1 MPAVAPAAAPA
12 VVAVVGAGVV
22 GCAVA
27 YHLARAA
34 GSSVTTLLLEPHA
47 PAVAVGAT
55 SRSAGC
61 VIAAS
66 ASSEKCHLSAQTLAD
81 VSALQQQ
88 LGTHLGYRRCGSLRL
103 ATDGEDLE
111 ALRRYAHVTAKALGG
126 TGATVLGRAEAERKV
141 SWLRC
146 SPENV
151 AGALWV
157 ESDGVMD
164 PTVLAGAYLRAARSL
179 GVVEMRPV
187 MASSFALDGGGRVI
201 GVIPASGEI
210 IPCDHVVNAAGAWA
224 NLLVPVGSLLPGLP
238 MAPTRSHYWLS
249 QSSPSHFDGA
259 DPIVIMPG
267 TRAYTRPE
275 GPHKCLLG
283 LQEAVSP
290 TWDSRQLPP
299 PSAHPSF
306 CADMVGA
313 DEVQAQDALL
323 AQFEKLCEFFP
334 SATEIGWGEYTAGLS
349 TYT

>member
-1 MPAVAPAAAPA
+1 MPAVAAAAAPP
-12 VVAVVGAGVV
+12 VVAVVGGGVV

-34 GSSVTTLLLEPHA
+34 GSSVATLLLEPHA

-66 ASSEKCHLSAQTLAD
+66 GSAEKCRLSAQTVAD
-81 VSALQQQ
+81 VSTLQQQ

-111 ALRRYAHVTAKALGG
+111 ALRGYAQVTAKALGG
-126 TGATVLGRAEAERKV
+126 TGAAVLGRIEAERRV
-141 SWLRC
+141 PWLRC

-164 PTVLAGAYLRAARSL
+164 PTVLAGGYLRAARSL
-179 GVVEMRPV
+179 GMVEMRPV
-187 MASSFALDGGGRVI
+187 MASSFALDGGGRVV
-201 GVIPASGEI
+201 GVTLASGEI

-224 NLLVPVGSLLPGLP
+224 NLLCIGDLPGLP

-267 TRAYTRPE
+267 TRAYTQPE
-275 GPHKCLLG
+275 GPHGCLLG

-290 TWDSRQLPP
+290 TWDSRQLPS
-299 PSAHPSF
+299 PSAHPSL

-313 DEVQAQDALL
+313 DEIQAQDALL

-334 SATEIGWGEYTAGLS
+334 SAADIGWGEYTAGLS